1 MLAVHRENAMDHS
14 QFEMLVAAI
23 LTSGIAG
30 PAGIKEPA
38 AVVSLMAEVHKQIT
52 ERETI
57 TKQSAAFVPKG
68 R

>member
-1 MLAVHRENAMDHS
+1 MDHS

-30 PAGIKEPA
+30 ARGASEPQ
-38 AVVSLMAEVHKQIT
+38 AVVSLLAEVHKEIT
-52 ERETI
+52 SREI
-57 TKQSAAFVPKG
+57 VTKQSAAFVPKG